1 MADSS
6 DSDSEEDSK
15 LREALDTSTM
25 TDNLYRKPETSTNSV
40 STTCNGNGGESATII
55 ANGGQSKD
63 FKLEHRGRPDLK
75 GPRGP
80 SLRRDKQSGEEV
92 VSDIQVTPAFQKFVA
107 SKLDELLELEDVEVK
122 ENSSDANDQ
131 KLAGSHRGVKLTKR
145 SRTDVNPEE
154 AEALSVSRMRTS
166 LLSHREPQVT
176 AEDLAECAV
185 TGDNVISGKEVA
197 HIQGYRR
204 I

>member
-55 ANGGQSKD
+55 ANGGQTKGL
-63 FKLEHRGRPDLK
+63 KLEHRVRPDSK

-92 VSDIQVTPAFQKFVA
+92 VSDIQV
-107 SKLDELLELEDVEVK
+107 
-122 ENSSDANDQ
+122 
-131 KLAGSHRGVKLTKR
+131 
-145 SRTDVNPEE
+145 
-154 AEALSVSRMRTS
+154 
-166 LLSHREPQVT
+166 
-176 AEDLAECAV
+176 DL
-185 TGDNVISGKEVA
+185 
-197 HIQGYRR
+197 
-204 I
+204 

>member
-6 DSDSEEDSK
+6 ESDSEEDSK

-25 TDNLYRKPETSTNSV
+25 TDNLYGKPETSMNGVT
-40 STTCNGNGGESATII
+40 TTCNGNGGESATII

-92 VSDIQVTPAFQKFVA
+92 VSDIQV
-107 SKLDELLELEDVEVK
+107 
-122 ENSSDANDQ
+122 
-131 KLAGSHRGVKLTKR
+131 
-145 SRTDVNPEE
+145 
-154 AEALSVSRMRTS
+154 
-166 LLSHREPQVT
+166 
-176 AEDLAECAV
+176 DL
-185 TGDNVISGKEVA
+185 
-197 HIQGYRR
+197 
-204 I
+204 